1 MLMKWLVD
9 FLFRSSI
16 GRKVVMSLSGLF
28 LIAFLVVHLLGN
40 LQLLA
45 DDDGRQF
52 NLYAYFMTH
61 NPLIKTVSYLLYL
74 TILLHAVQGIALAS
88 ANRKAKGRTYAVSSN
103 APISSFSKYMIHF
116 GMIIFI
122 FLGLHMYQFWLQMK
136 MGNAPVVSYPG
147 TDHPVQ
153 DLNALV
159 VEAFA
164 NPYYV
169 VIYVLSMFA
178 LGLHLWHG
186 FQSAFQTLGLNHPK
200 YNGLIRMVGK
210 MYAAAVAVGFAVI
223 PVILFFRQV

>member
-1 MLMKWLVD
+1 MKWLVD

-45 DDDGRQF
+45 SDGGRQF

-74 TILLHAVQGIALAS
+74 TILLHALQGIALAR
-88 ANRKAKGRTYAVSSN
+88 ANRKAKGKSYAVSSN
-103 APISSFSKYMIHF
+103 APVSAFSKYMIHL
-116 GMIIFI
+116 GMILFI

-159 VEAFA
+159 VEAFT
-164 NPYYV
+164 NPFYV
-169 VIYVLSMFA
+169 AIYALSMLA

-200 YNGLIRMVGK
+200 YNGLIHMVGK
-210 MYAAAVAVGFAVI
+210 VYAAFVAVGFAVI